1 MIFWRDVTIL
11 WCLAFIKYAG
21 SYREYIFCNF
31 AGMKKV
37 LGIFSVIILSLVFIA
52 TGAGVSVAT
61 CSHTGRMEVAQMA
74 EAQGAHGCYGM
85 KSCMVVKTVRL
96 APGTIAEHSFFN
108 FTQPLTA
115 ILPVIITAGIPYFP
129 LPAHTSKEYVALS
142 FSPPRESLRRLRVL
156 RL

>member
-11 WCLAFIKYAG
+11 WCLAFIKYAC

-61 CSHTGRMEVAQMA
+61 CSHTGRMEMAQTA
-74 EAQGAHGCYGM
+74 EAQSTHDCHST

-96 APGTIAEHSFFN
+96 APGTAAEHKAFDFS
-108 FTQPLTA
+108 QPLA
-115 ILPVIITAGIPYFP
+115 SLLPAIITVGFLYILF
-129 LPAHTSKEYVALS
+129 PAHTSKEYVALS
-142 FSPPRESLRRLRVL
+142 FSPPREYLRRLRVL